1 MNNSEL
7 LQEVF
12 IENIAVTNK
21 SKESLSKNVLEVGEL
36 IFGRLQDG
44 NKIMSCG
51 NGGSAADSQH
61 FASEL
66 INRFEV
72 DRRELA
78 ALALTTDSSTIT
90 SIANDY
96 SYDDIFA
103 KQISGLGKKNDILLA
118 ITTSGSSANIC
129 KAIIKAH
136 ALDLTVV
143 LLSGKDGGKAAS
155 LLGNKDKEIRVPSNN
170 TARIQEVHLLTIH
183 CICSVIENNMM
194 EKK

>member
-1 MNNSEL
+1 
-7 LQEVF
+7 
-12 IENIAVTNK
+12 
-21 SKESLSKNVLEVGEL
+21 
-36 IFGRLQDG
+36 
-44 NKIMSCG
+44 MSCG